1 MLADPQNVTISGTAN
16 TLARTGQ
23 GINLGTFAKDDGTIV
38 EKISHQTGSRNRHLI
53 RIDYSKISADPLV
66 PTQNQKVSMATYVV
80 FDLPPTG
87 FTVAEAKAVWDGFA
101 AQLAANSGAM
111 VTKVLGGES

>member
-1 MLADPQNVTISGTAN
+1 MLTDPQSCTISGTAHS
-16 TLARTGQ
+16 LARTGQ
-23 GINLGTFAKDDGTIV
+23 GMNVGSFAKDDGTV
-38 EKISHQTGSRNRHLI
+38 SEKVSHQYGKRNRHLI
-53 RIDYSKISADPLV
+53 RIDFSKISADPLV
-66 PTQNQKVSMATYVV
+66 PANNQKVTMAAYVV

-101 AQLAANSGAM
+101 AQMAASSGAM

>member
-1 MLADPQNVTISGTAN
+1 MLTDPQSITISGTAHS
-16 TLARTGQ
+16 LARTGQ
-23 GINLGTFAKDDGTIV
+23 GVNLGTFSKDDGTV
-38 EKISHQTGSRNRHLI
+38 MEKISHTYGRRNRHLV
-53 RIDYSKISADPLV
+53 RVDFSKISVDPLV
-66 PTQNQKVSMATYVV
+66 PAQNQRVSMAAYVV

-101 AQLAANSGAM
+101 AQMAASSGAM